1 MRRALRRI
9 ARSMNLHGDF
19 NISFTNC
26 GALGCDP
33 WPVIPNENGVLPSWS
48 FPGHDLVRNSA
59 LSRTFVRNFSTLA
72 TKEPP
77 EPQGIPFF
85 GTMLS
90 LIMEGGAQK
99 LHEYVDK
106 RHRELGPVFRDYIG
120 PLRAVFVN
128 SPDEYRKIFLQ
139 LEGPMPQHFLPEAW
153 KLYNEIRKQH
163 RGLLFMDGD
172 EWLHFRKILNKA
184 MLGSNP
190 EKYMCAPC
198 QEAAE
203 NLVKKWKNYS
213 RTGCTIPELQHQLY
227 QWSIEV
233 MLATLMGSRWRD
245 CEQQMRSDIESVALM
260 LHQIFMYSATLS
272 MMPAKLAMRLKL
284 PVWTKFVK
292 TVDIILDK
300 VRNLVPEM
308 IQMNSDGLLQMLMN
322 DGICDENIIRVVAD
336 FIIAAGDTTSVTM
349 QWALLLLSNYPELQ
363 DQLFHDVKNLLP
375 KEILQHQLLRNT
387 WRETLRLYP
396 IAPFLTRYLPMDVI
410 IGGYLVPKGNLILL
424 SLYSSG
430 RDENNFPNPNKFWPE
445 RWTRLKKG
453 QYQGVINPHAS
464 LPFAIGVR
472 SCIGRRL
479 AETQMSLAL
488 AELIKNFKIKCENQ
502 NNIEMILHLISVPSQ
517 PVKLK
522 LIDRGT

>member
-26 GALGCDP
+26 GVLGCDP
-33 WPVIPNENGVLPSWS
+33 RLVIPNENGVLPSWS
-48 FPGHDLVRNSA
+48 FPGYDL
-59 LSRTFVRNFSTLA
+59 
-72 TKEPP
+72 
-77 EPQGIPFF
+77 GIPFF

-292 TVDIILDK
+292 TVDVILDK
-300 VRNLVPEM
+300 VRNL
-308 IQMNSDGLLQMLMN
+308 
-322 DGICDENIIRVVAD
+322 
-336 FIIAAGDTTSVTM
+336 
-349 QWALLLLSNYPELQ
+349 
-363 DQLFHDVKNLLP
+363 
-375 KEILQHQLLRNT
+375 
-387 WRETLRLYP
+387 
-396 IAPFLTRYLPMDVI
+396 
-410 IGGYLVPKGNLILL
+410 
-424 SLYSSG
+424 
-430 RDENNFPNPNKFWPE
+430 
-445 RWTRLKKG
+445 
-453 QYQGVINPHAS
+453 
-464 LPFAIGVR
+464 
-472 SCIGRRL
+472 
-479 AETQMSLAL
+479 
-488 AELIKNFKIKCENQ
+488 
-502 NNIEMILHLISVPSQ
+502 
-517 PVKLK
+517 
-522 LIDRGT
+522 